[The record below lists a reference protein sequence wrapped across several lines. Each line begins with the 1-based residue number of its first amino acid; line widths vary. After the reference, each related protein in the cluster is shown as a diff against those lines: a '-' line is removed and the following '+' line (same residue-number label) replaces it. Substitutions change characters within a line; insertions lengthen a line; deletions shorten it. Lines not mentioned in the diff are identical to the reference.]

1 MTNLLSQHC
10 IVFRSNHVG
19 DEWFEQVITQLVLS
33 HSLAKELF
41 CANCLCCFQHI
52 SWLSQVGKLVAK
64 WKKFCIW
71 CNKITLCNSLGEGER
86 IFVANS
92 CGDLEIMLCYKW
104 RRVTT
109 IRHGCQ
115 FHWNASH
122 PAQPLRAMSNT
133 LQTWQTRGDYRRC
146 EILWCPLICIV
157 HMVDWQQMIILVLI
171 HFPLADWP
179 GGWQT
184 VRAKAEQENRPNL
197 HRDPLHV
204 LCQVYYLF
212 TDLISQ

>member
-64 WKKFCIW
+64 WKNFVFDAIKELFA
-71 CNKITLCNSLGEGER
+71 TLLVRGER

-109 IRHGCQ
+109 IRH
-115 FHWNASH
+115 WNASH

-133 LQTWQTRGDYRRC
+133 LQTWQTRGDYHRC
-146 EILWCPLICIV
+146 EILWCPLICIAHNV
-157 HMVDWQQMIILVLI
+157 EID
-171 HFPLADWP
+171 
-179 GGWQT
+179 
-184 VRAKAEQENRPNL
+184 NRW
-197 HRDPLHV
+197 
-204 LCQVYYLF
+204 
-212 TDLISQ
+212 